1 MVSRWPIRL
10 LSVVLAAWYARL
22 GMARRAR
29 PAEPQRIL
37 IAHNLLLGD
46 TIMLAPLLKKLRTR
60 FPEADIVMTCRP
72 GLVQLF
78 AGRPYGVRVVPFD
91 PRHVDTFWSLY
102 RERGFDLALLPMDN
116 RYSWLARSVD
126 SRWVIAF
133 EGDRPAYKN
142 WPVDELQQLPD
153 SAMAFGDLLSS
164 NLVDGPA
171 SLPYQV
177 SDWPT
182 PPAPSFEIP
191 TKPYCVLH
199 LGAGSPLRY
208 WEPGKWIELIAY
220 LEDSDI
226 QPVLSTGPGEAHLV
240 ENVDP
245 KSVLPCFPGSLSLPQ
260 VFRLLSES
268 SAVVCP
274 DTGIAHLARL
284 VGVPTVVL
292 FGPGS
297 TTMFGGGEFWRN
309 APSRNVTIANFPCR
323 NQNIIFRRNLP
334 WSQHCARTTKQCAA
348 PKCMEALTFSMVRD
362 AFESMRNELGF

>member
-1 MVSRWPIRL
+1 MPTVDHIDESALQPIRCTDL
-10 LSVVLAAWYARL
+10 SRLGSPHDGGYVVSVRALRRASTLVSLGLSV
-22 GMARRAR
+22 
-29 PAEPQRIL
+29 
-37 IAHNLLLGD
+37 
-46 TIMLAPLLKKLRTR
+46 
-60 FPEADIVMTCRP
+60 
-72 GLVQLF
+72 
-78 AGRPYGVRVVPFD
+78 
-91 PRHVDTFWSLY
+91 
-102 RERGFDLALLPMDN
+102 
-116 RYSWLARSVD
+116 
-126 SRWVIAF
+126 
-133 EGDRPAYKN
+133 
-142 WPVDELQQLPD
+142 
-153 SAMAFGDLLSS
+153 
-164 NLVDGPA
+164 
-171 SLPYQV
+171 
-177 SDWPT
+177 DWNF
-182 PPAPSFEIP
+182 PAPSFEIP

-284 VGVPTVVL
+284 VGVPTIVL

-348 PKCMEALTFSMVRD
+348 PKCMEALTYSMVRD